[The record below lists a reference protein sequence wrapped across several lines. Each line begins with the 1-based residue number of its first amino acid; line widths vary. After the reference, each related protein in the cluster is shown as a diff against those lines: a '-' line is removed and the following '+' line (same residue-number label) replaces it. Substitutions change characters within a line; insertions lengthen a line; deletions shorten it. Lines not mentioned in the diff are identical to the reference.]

1 MYYFIVYVNS
11 SKIALVPA
19 PRFSGKAAAKVRTFL
34 IIFQIFSK
42 VFSIFLR
49 KWSPARRRPLSENG
63 CKGKDFFCYLPNFTE
78 SFFKLFFRRAS
89 RKPATRADR
98 GNRRKNNTEVSHYQC
113 ISCSSIAA
121 SFPKAGAK
129 VHPLHGMAKYISKF
143 FGTFIEV
150 FIIRAGIQRITKT
163 DSGRIKRI
171 RKIGTHYYIIY
182 NTAKDCL

>member
-1 MYYFIVYVNS
+1 MVPGPP
-11 SKIALVPA
+11 PA
-19 PRFSGKAAAKVRTFL
+19 PFRKTAAKVRTFL
-34 IIFQIFSK
+34 IIFQILPK
-42 VFSIFLR
+42 VFS
-49 KWSPARRRPLSENG
+49 N
-63 CKGKDFFCYLPNFTE
+63 
-78 SFFKLFFRRAS
+78 FFRRAS
-89 RKPATRADR
+89 QKPATRADR

-129 VHPLHGMAKYISKF
+129 VHPLHGTAKYISKF

>member
-1 MYYFIVYVNS
+1 
-11 SKIALVPA
+11 
-19 PRFSGKAAAKVRTFL
+19 
-34 IIFQIFSK
+34 K

-78 SFFKLFFRRAS
+78 SFFKLFSEGFPKARN
-89 RKPATRADR
+89 TGWQ
-98 GNRRKNNTEVSHYQC
+98 GNRRKNDTEVSHYQC

-143 FGTFIEV
+143 F
-150 FIIRAGIQRITKT
+150 
-163 DSGRIKRI
+163 
-171 RKIGTHYYIIY
+171 
-182 NTAKDCL
+182 

>member
-11 SKIALVPA
+11 SKIALVSA

-42 VFSIFLR
+42 VFSTFLR

-78 SFFKLFFRRAS
+78 SFFKLFSEGFPKARNAGWQ
-89 RKPATRADR
+89 

-129 VHPLHGMAKYISKF
+129 VHPLHGMAKYSKGF
-143 FGTFIEV
+143 FIKFLKIFSLHTD
-150 FIIRAGIQRITKT
+150 IQRVINRVCTG
-163 DSGRIKRI
+163 SGK
-171 RKIGTHYYIIY
+171 GTERRDTLY
-182 NTAKDCL
+182 NYTRA